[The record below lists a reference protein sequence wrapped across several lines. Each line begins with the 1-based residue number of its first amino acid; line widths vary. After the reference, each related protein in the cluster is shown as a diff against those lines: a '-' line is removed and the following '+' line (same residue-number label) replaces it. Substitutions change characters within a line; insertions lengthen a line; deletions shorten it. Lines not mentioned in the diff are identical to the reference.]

1 MLWVDKIK
9 TQVLSRLKY
18 DEEMQK
24 LQKKYPDFTLVTLPV
39 SSTDPTFP
47 TLLLQQLETPEV
59 GQDLDN
65 VTVNGINAGFQIDVT
80 DNTRDNRVRVEEI
93 ISAAYAVMK
102 SMRFNV
108 RRMPDQDTQDE
119 KRSTLRATR
128 IIGSGDT
135 L

>member
-1 MLWVDKIK
+1 MLWIDKIK

-18 DEEMQK
+18 DEEMQG

-65 VTVNGINAGFQIDVT
+65 VSVNGINAGFQIDVT

>member
-1 MLWVDKIK
+1 MLWIDKIK

-65 VTVNGINAGFQIDVT
+65 VSVNGINAGFQIDVT
-80 DNTRDNRVRVEEI
+80 DNTRDNRARVEEI

>member
-1 MLWVDKIK
+1 MLWIDQIK
-9 TQVLSRLKY
+9 ARVLSRLKH

-65 VTVNGINAGFQIDVT
+65 ISVNGINAGFQIDVT

>member
-1 MLWVDKIK
+1 MLWIDKIQ

-18 DEEMQK
+18 DEEMQN
-24 LQKKYPDFTLVTLPV
+24 LQKKYPDFTLVTLTV
-39 SSTDPTFP
+39 SSTEPTFP

-65 VTVNGINAGFQIDVT
+65 VSVNGINAGFQIDVT

>member
-1 MLWVDKIK
+1 MLWIDKIQ

-80 DNTRDNRVRVEEI
+80 DNTRDNRARVEEI

-108 RRMPDQDTQDE
+108 GRMPDQDTQDE